1 MIIFIGRFFS
11 TLGGPMSKRR
21 VGLLLNLMS
30 VAVMA
35 VTPVMNKWSMN
46 TLSPLAASFYNELVS
61 LALTFITIGAT
72 HTKLVWVKSPVIW
85 VLGLTNCLGIV
96 LQYLSLFFL
105 DPVSVGLIGRFY
117 IVFAILLSVF
127 LLHERFDRREIVP
140 IGLCIAG
147 TALVSD
153 FSGRMTDM
161 LGLICAFGYTFSF
174 ALTNTLAKKAL
185 ARVDEKI
192 LLLYNQATAVIILG
206 IVAAGSGKLAFS
218 PNMGIGAV
226 AVSAFCSGF
235 LGLLLFY
242 RGLKFISFRDANLIR
257 ALNPVFVLVYSLP
270 FFRIQMTPA
279 FILGGGLIILS
290 IVWMSLPVKKRPAI
304 GKEN

>member
-1 MIIFIGRFFS
+1 
-11 TLGGPMSKRR
+11 MSKRR
-21 VGLLLNLMS
+21 VGLLLNLLS
-30 VAVMA
+30 VAVME

-46 TLSPLAASFYNELVS
+46 TLSPLAASFYNALVS
-61 LALTFITIGAT
+61 LVLTFITIGAT
-72 HTKLVWVKSPVIW
+72 HTKLVWVKSPIIW

-127 LLHERFDRREIVP
+127 LLHERFDRREIVL

-161 LGLICAFGYTFSF
+161 LGLVCAFGYTFSF

-192 LLLYNQATAVIILG
+192 LLLY
-206 IVAAGSGKLAFS
+206 KLLYIK
-218 PNMGIGAV
+218 G
-226 AVSAFCSGF
+226 
-235 LGLLLFY
+235 
-242 RGLKFISFRDANLIR
+242 
-257 ALNPVFVLVYSLP
+257 
-270 FFRIQMTPA
+270 
-279 FILGGGLIILS
+279 
-290 IVWMSLPVKKRPAI
+290 
-304 GKEN
+304 

>member
-1 MIIFIGRFFS
+1 
-11 TLGGPMSKRR
+11 MSKRR
-21 VGLLLNLMS
+21 VGLLLNLLS

-46 TLSPLAASFYNELVS
+46 TLSPLAASFYNALVS
-61 LALTFITIGAT
+61 LVLTFITIGAT
-72 HTKLVWVKSPVIW
+72 YTKLVWVKSPVIW

-206 IVAAGSGKLAFS
+206 IVAADSGKLAFS
-218 PNMGIGAV
+218 PSMGIGAV

-304 GKEN
+304 GEEN

>member
-1 MIIFIGRFFS
+1 
-11 TLGGPMSKRR
+11 MSKRR

-46 TLSPLAASFYNELVS
+46 TLSPLAASFYNALVS
-61 LALTFITIGAT
+61 LVLTFITIGAT
-72 HTKLVWVKSPVIW
+72 HTKLIWVKSPVIW

-161 LGLICAFGYTFSF
+161 LGLVCAFGYT
-174 ALTNTLAKKAL
+174 
-185 ARVDEKI
+185 
-192 LLLYNQATAVIILG
+192 
-206 IVAAGSGKLAFS
+206 
-218 PNMGIGAV
+218 
-226 AVSAFCSGF
+226 
-235 LGLLLFY
+235 
-242 RGLKFISFRDANLIR
+242 
-257 ALNPVFVLVYSLP
+257 
-270 FFRIQMTPA
+270 
-279 FILGGGLIILS
+279 
-290 IVWMSLPVKKRPAI
+290 
-304 GKEN
+304 